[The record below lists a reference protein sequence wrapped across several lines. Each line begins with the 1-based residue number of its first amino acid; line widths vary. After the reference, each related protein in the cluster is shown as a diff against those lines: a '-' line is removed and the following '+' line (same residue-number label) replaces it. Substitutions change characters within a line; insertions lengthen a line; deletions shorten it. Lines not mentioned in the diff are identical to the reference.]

1 MTLQNLERILKG
13 LKKETKRLYDE
24 LNERTDGR
32 YKLGVNGI
40 GVVVLA
46 DMTNMENLARGEKE
60 CQTAMKSLLGG
71 AN

>member
-1 MTLQNLERILKG
+1 MTLQKLERILKG
-13 LKKETKRLYDE
+13 LKKETKRLYNE
-24 LNERTDGR
+24 LSERTDGR
-32 YKLGVNGI
+32 YKLGVNGL

-46 DMTNMENLARGEKE
+46 DMTNMENLAHGEKE